1 MGSEETKKK
10 TLSPPP
16 PHPPP
21 SRTLTALVSFWLS
34 VYSAPA
40 SGEVR
45 LALGMY
51 VLLSHV
57 STTCGIGVGVGRGW
71 GVEE

>member
-1 MGSEETKKK
+1 
-10 TLSPPP
+10 
-16 PHPPP
+16 
-21 SRTLTALVSFWLS
+21 LTALVSFWLS